1 MNLITLFVDKTLSLL
16 RMGKGWFSKLV
27 SSIVEAGRTHS
38 YVETTNPSQSDTLHK
53 KIAWADES
61 ILKKEFEKA
70 VRFALKIMRFGP
82 VKIAIDTTED
92 PYWGKYGAENTRAS
106 IYETSK
112 KSWQYIN
119 IAIVEPKFIPLMS
132 LPYRQT
138 DDLDDLVI
146 GLLKYIRSL
155 PLRINLVLFDRG
167 FYHWHLIDFLENK
180 QGKKPWPYLILVPKN
195 EAIKKYINQIKG
207 KRGVF
212 THLGKYTKDQT
223 SWFPQT
229 KIVIFKGIIKDRHQE
244 DIIVCFATNQR
255 ASIQLLTDYR
265 KRWNIETGFRI
276 HDEAGIKS
284 KSSNPL
290 VRYFYHIL
298 GMLLIL
304 MWRLYNYSYEHM
316 VFKRYLKRIE
326 FLSLSISSIE
336 NKLPDIC

>member
-112 KSWQYIN
+112 ESWRYIN

-180 QGKKPWPYLILVPKN
+180 QGKKP
-195 EAIKKYINQIKG
+195 
-207 KRGVF
+207 
-212 THLGKYTKDQT
+212 
-223 SWFPQT
+223 
-229 KIVIFKGIIKDRHQE
+229 
-244 DIIVCFATNQR
+244 
-255 ASIQLLTDYR
+255 
-265 KRWNIETGFRI
+265 
-276 HDEAGIKS
+276 
-284 KSSNPL
+284 
-290 VRYFYHIL
+290 
-298 GMLLIL
+298 
-304 MWRLYNYSYEHM
+304 
-316 VFKRYLKRIE
+316 
-326 FLSLSISSIE
+326 
-336 NKLPDIC
+336 